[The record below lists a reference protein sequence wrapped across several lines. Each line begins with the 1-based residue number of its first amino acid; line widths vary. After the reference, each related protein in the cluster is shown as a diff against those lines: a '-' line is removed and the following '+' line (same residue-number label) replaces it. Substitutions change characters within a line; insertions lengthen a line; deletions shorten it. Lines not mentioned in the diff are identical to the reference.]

1 MASTNL
7 YCLSLLLIQGVK
19 VSMIALVVWTSKN
32 DMKVKSEF
40 GTWFELSLRAWV
52 GVQMIE
58 GVNLHSHMYHSLS
71 TIGVYGC

>member
-19 VSMIALVVWTSKN
+19 VSMTALVVWTSKH

-40 GTWFELSLRAWV
+40 ETSFELSLRVWF

-58 GVNLHSHMYHSLS
+58 GVNLHSHMYHSSS

>member
-19 VSMIALVVWTSKN
+19 VSMIALVVWTSKH

-40 GTWFELSLRAWV
+40 GTWFELSLRVWV
-52 GVQMIE
+52 GIQMIK
-58 GVNLHSHMYHSLS
+58 GVNLHSHMYHSSS

>member
-1 MASTNL
+1 MVSTNL
-7 YCLSLLLIQGVK
+7 YYLSLLLIQGVK
-19 VSMIALVVWTSKN
+19 VSMIALVVWTSKH

-40 GTWFELSLRAWV
+40 RTWFELFLRAWV

-58 GVNLHSHMYHSLS
+58 GVNLHSHKYHSSS

>member
-7 YCLSLLLIQGVK
+7 YCLFLLLIQGVK
-19 VSMIALVVWTSKN
+19 VSMIALVIWTSKH

-40 GTWFELSLRAWV
+40 ATWLELSLRAWA

-58 GVNLHSHMYHSLS
+58 GVNLHSHMYHSS
-71 TIGVYGC
+71 PTIGIYGC

>member
-19 VSMIALVVWTSKN
+19 VSMITLIVWTSKN

-40 GTWFELSLRAWV
+40 GTWFELFLRAWV

-58 GVNLHSHMYHSLS
+58 GVNLHFHMYHNSLA
-71 TIGVYGC
+71 IGV

>member
-7 YCLSLLLIQGVK
+7 YCLFLLLIQGVK
-19 VSMIALVVWTSKN
+19 VSMITLVVWTSEY

>member
-7 YCLSLLLIQGVK
+7 YYLSLLLIQGVK
-19 VSMIALVVWTSKN
+19 VSMIALVVWTSKH
-32 DMKVKSEF
+32 DIKVKSEF